1 MHIVDT
7 LPVLFVAGV
16 FLYVS
21 WKIATE
27 FLSARRAH

>member
-1 MHIVDT
+1 MHTVDT

-21 WKIATE
+21 YKIASE